1 MISVKRKEDKFFDM
15 FVDFSKKVHKS
26 ALMMRDFMNDTS
38 NAEVKYQEIKD
49 LEKQC
54 DEMLHSIYTELD
66 NSFITP
72 IDREDI
78 HAIGNALDDIIDYIE
93 TTSSR
98 ILIFDIKE
106 TRGYIN
112 EFCDLIVEATSEVIN
127 LMVEFKIMKKSK
139 ILQEKIWLINKL
151 EDAGD
156 ILYRNSL
163 KQLFKET
170 DAIEIIKWKEI
181 LERMEK
187 AIDSCEDVANMVK
200 GVVMKN
206 A

>member
-15 FVDFSKKVHKS
+15 FVDFSQKVHKS

-38 NAEVKYQEIKD
+38 NAEVKYQEIKG
-49 LEKQC
+49 LEKEC
-54 DEMLHSIYTELD
+54 DEMLHSIYKELD

-98 ILIFDIKE
+98 IVIFDIQE

-127 LMVEFKIMKKSK
+127 LMTEFKIMKKSK
-139 ILQEKIWLINKL
+139 ILNEKIWLINKL
-151 EDAGD
+151 EDDAD
-156 ILYRNSL
+156 ILYRTSL
-163 KQLFKET
+163 KQLFKEK

-181 LERMEK
+181 LERMER

>member
-139 ILQEKIWLINKL
+139 TLQEKIWLINKL

-156 ILYRNSL
+156 KLYRDSL

>member
-15 FVDFSKKVHKS
+15 FIEFSQKVHNSSLK
-26 ALMMRDFMNDTS
+26 MRDFMNDTS
-38 NAEVKYQEIKD
+38 NAEEKYQEIKG
-49 LEKQC
+49 LEKEC
-54 DEMLHSIYTELD
+54 DEMLHYIYKELD

-93 TTSSR
+93 TIASR
-98 ILIFDIKE
+98 IVVFDIQE
-106 TRGYIN
+106 TR
-112 EFCDLIVEATSEVIN
+112 ECTSQFCDLIVEGTFEVIN
-127 LMVEFKIMKKSK
+127 LMTEFKIMKKSK
-139 ILQEKIWLINKL
+139 LLEEKIWFINKL
-151 EDAGD
+151 EDDGD
-156 ILYRNSL
+156 ILYRTSL
-163 KQLFKET
+163 KQLFKEN

-181 LERMEK
+181 LERMER

>member
-156 ILYRNSL
+156 KLYRDSL

>member
-15 FVDFSKKVHKS
+15 FVDFSKKVHQS

-38 NAEVKYQEIKD
+38 NTEVKYQEIKD

-156 ILYRNSL
+156 KLYRDSL

>member
-127 LMVEFKIMKKSK
+127 LMVEFKMMKKSK

-156 ILYRNSL
+156 KLYRDSL

-170 DAIEIIKWKEI
+170 DTIEIIKWKEI

>member
-38 NAEVKYQEIKD
+38 NTEVKYQEIKD

-156 ILYRNSL
+156 KLYRDSL

>member
-1 MISVKRKEDKFFDM
+1 
-15 FVDFSKKVHKS
+15 
-26 ALMMRDFMNDTS
+26 
-38 NAEVKYQEIKD
+38 
-49 LEKQC
+49 
-54 DEMLHSIYTELD
+54 MLHSIYTELD

-127 LMVEFKIMKKSK
+127 LMVEFKIMKKVK
-139 ILQEKIWLINKL
+139 F
-151 EDAGD
+151 
-156 ILYRNSL
+156 YR
-163 KQLFKET
+163 KKF
-170 DAIEIIKWKEI
+170 
-181 LERMEK
+181 
-187 AIDSCEDVANMVK
+187 
-200 GVVMKN
+200 G
-206 A
+206 